1 VHFNLFDT
9 PSTKLIILLLQ
20 KEAAQQVAGKQDI
33 IRAAKVGNCN
43 LIVAHLLSNA
53 SSVHQRDER

>member
-1 VHFNLFDT
+1 M
-9 PSTKLIILLLQ
+9 LLQ
-20 KEAAQQVAGKQDI
+20 KEAAEQVAGEQDI
-33 IRAAKVGNCN
+33 MRAAKVGNCN